1 MFSSQQRRDAKEFSL
16 YFNGNKTFKGALAG
30 IVRNVPGIRTH
41 SVEMHQLSVIIIVI
55 IIFPGLQSVI
65 MALPG
70 IDFGIVSQTILLWTE
85 RSCQKK
91 YNDAVN

>member
-1 MFSSQQRRDAKEFSL
+1 MFQGS
-16 YFNGNKTFKGALAG
+16 
-30 IVRNVPGIRTH
+30 TH

-55 IIFPGLQSVI
+55 IVIFPGLQSVI

-70 IDFGIVSQTILLWTE
+70 IGFGIVSQTILLWTE